1 MKLTLK
7 LSGLA
12 LAIGGVLFFTR
23 MAPIFAIIPDDMAF
37 PPETTADIVRLA
49 ELAGPRW
56 QLSHFMGL
64 IATSLFVMGY
74 WGHAARLA
82 AAGHRFV
89 GSAAAIV
96 ATLAFGLFST
106 ALVID
111 GFFLPATALAYAQG
125 GASAPSLAEVEA
137 AHARALTFFTPGVF
151 LMFIAVGVLSS
162 RLLHGFIHSRWLG
175 ALGMMIAIAGP
186 TAFLFGVT
194 GPNWD
199 NLQIGGSLMMLA
211 FLWHFLIGVVALFGR
226 GLRGD

>member
-82 AAGHRFV
+82 DAGHRLV

-125 GASAPSLAEVEA
+125 GAGAPSLAEVEA

-151 LMFIAVGVLSS
+151 LDVHCRGRFVIQALA
-162 RLLHGFIHSRWLG
+162 RFHSFPMARRARHDDSDCRANSISLRRYRPQLG
-175 ALGMMIAIAGP
+175 
-186 TAFLFGVT
+186 
-194 GPNWD
+194 
-199 NLQIGGSLMMLA
+199 
-211 FLWHFLIGVVALFGR
+211 
-226 GLRGD
+226 